1 MKYRQWVITFWD
13 MTQIRH
19 YHNKWNFSI
28 DGCRYNA
35 LQKKQMDCTL
45 AYSPF
50 TFIFDSGSRCLPYL
64 GKLEVVGT
72 SNTEVT
78 PTTTIETSFFIVVA
92 NEILTVKHY
101 TKHWSIVSRE

>member
-35 LQKKQMDCTL
+35 LQKK
-45 AYSPF
+45 
-50 TFIFDSGSRCLPYL
+50 
-64 GKLEVVGT
+64 
-72 SNTEVT
+72 
-78 PTTTIETSFFIVVA
+78 A
-92 NEILTVKHY
+92 NGLYFGVQ
-101 TKHWSIVSRE
+101 SIRIYFR

>member
-45 AYSPF
+45 ATVHSHLF
-50 TFIFDSGSRCLPYL
+50 SIAAVDVCLISG
-64 GKLEVVGT
+64 
-72 SNTEVT
+72 N
-78 PTTTIETSFFIVVA
+78 
-92 NEILTVKHY
+92 
-101 TKHWSIVSRE
+101 

>member
-1 MKYRQWVITFWD
+1 MKYSPWVITFWD

-28 DGCRYNA
+28 DGCRYFRSA
-35 LQKKQMDCTL
+35 KKANGLYL

-50 TFIFDSGSRCLPYL
+50 AFIFDSGSRCLPYL
-64 GKLEVVGT
+64 GKLEVVST

-78 PTTTIETSFFIVVA
+78 PTRTKETNFSIVVA
-92 NEILTVKHY
+92 NIILTVKY
-101 TKHWSIVSRE
+101 NTKYWSVVSRE